1 MALSTPWRNAKLQ
14 SALVMNIGKWRVSK
28 RTLGLGAL
36 FAAIS
41 AALVLCG
48 FTTIGLVYFVATLP
62 LAVSS

>member
-1 MALSTPWRNAKLQ
+1 
-14 SALVMNIGKWRVSK
+14 MNIGKWRVSK